1 MLKELLKNP
10 TALIYA
16 VLVHAALIAILVL
29 SIHWNGKPT
38 PLEGS
43 EKIVQ
48 ATVIDAAALETE
60 KQRKL
65 EEEQRKRD
73 DAEAKRKAALEQQR
87 EAEQEKH
94 RAEEAQRKKQQ
105 EAERLRQVKLKA
117 DQEAKEQ
124 QRLAEQKRRA
134 ELDAKRKAAEQQRQA
149 DEAKRQA
156 AEAKRK
162 AEEQRKADEARRQ
175 RENEEMLKQQLAQEE
190 ADRQARAA
198 AAQRRTELASLRD
211 RYANAIAQKVERN
224 WIHPVSAVQPGS
236 CRVRVKQIPGGD
248 VVSVDASACTGDP
261 SYRQSVEAAVFRA
274 APLPQPPDP
283 AVFDRDIIFTFKP
296 NQ

>member
-10 TALIYA
+10 TALFYA
-16 VLVHAALIAILVL
+16 VLVHAVLIAILVF
-29 SIHWNGKPT
+29 SIQWNGKPA
-38 PLEGS
+38 PLQGS

-48 ATVIDAAALETE
+48 ATVIDEGKLEAE

-65 EEEQRKRD
+65 EEAQRQRD
-73 DAEAKRKAALEQQR
+73 EAEAKREAEAEKQRQAALEQQ
-87 EAEQEKH
+87 

-105 EAERLRQVKLKA
+105 AAERQRQAKLKT
-117 DQEAKEQ
+117 EQ
-124 QRLAEQKRRA
+124 QAKRAAEQKRQA
-134 ELDAKRKAAEQQRQA
+134 ELAAQRQA
-149 DEAKRQA
+149 AEAQRKAEEAKRQA
-156 AEAKRK
+156 EAK
-162 AEEQRKADEARRQ
+162 RKADEARRQ
-175 RENEEMLKQQLAQEE
+175 KENLEMMRQQMAQEE
-190 ADRQARAA
+190 ADRAAQAA
-198 AAQRRTELASLRD
+198 AAQRQRELASLRD
-211 RYANAIAQKVERN
+211 QYANAIAQKVERN
-224 WIHPVSAVQPGS
+224 WIHPAAAVQPGS